1 MATKKTTQ
9 VLTIAKS
16 ELNFTEK
23 DYKEFL
29 EQNEYSADEW
39 SFEDYMNWALE
50 VESANLE
57 TILTTCKFAKRYN
70 TNVVI
75 TGSVQT
81 WCGVKEIVP
90 DLQPNLEDA
99 VRKCIR
105 SGEDYAVQFGNGG
118 VCVQVMHHD
127 GTNRFIIRPLNKK
140 GYNSLMS
147 NGIKEYMIGRFKL
160 EDIL

>member
-9 VLTIAKS
+9 LLTIAKS
-16 ELNFTEK
+16 ELNLTEK

-29 EQNEYSADEW
+29 EQNEYPEDEC
-39 SFEDYMNWALE
+39 SFDDYMNWALE
-50 VESANLE
+50 VESTHLE

-70 TNVVI
+70 TSVVI

-81 WCGVKEIVP
+81 WCGVREIVP
-90 DLQPNLEDA
+90 DLQPDIEDA
-99 VRKCIR
+99 VRKCVR
-105 SGEDYAVQFGNGG
+105 SGEDYVVQFGNGRIY
-118 VCVQVMHHD
+118 VQVMHHD
-127 GTNRFIIRPLNKK
+127 GTNHFIIRPLNKK